1 MNVIPFAVLACAWV
15 ACATQA
21 QAVVVMTLLTPP
33 VYRPFP
39 DGGVE
44 TSTHYLIDLNS
55 DGANDFDIVTTGFG
69 MNIVAISTNEIA
81 CGFIF
86 GFPEVGGFAQT
97 IHAGAIIGAY
107 QDGYNYD
114 WTPGFGAMVGINGI
128 TNPPLIY
135 GYWGSNR
142 DYLGLRFKING
153 QTHYGWIQMH
163 LPATEGAGFVE
174 GFAYET
180 EPNTAII
187 AGIPEPSISLLA
199 VMGSTSLLLH
209 RRRKRPENNKGCCEV
224 DAIAE
229 TSSAPFS

>member
-1 MNVIPFAVLACAWV
+1 MSVIPYAVFACAWV
-15 ACATQA
+15 ACATHA
-21 QAVVVMTLLTPP
+21 QAVVIMTRLTPP

-39 DGGVE
+39 DPAFE
-44 TSTHYLIDLNS
+44 TRTHFNIDLNS
-55 DGANDFDIVTTGFG
+55 DGINDFDIVTTGFG
-69 MNIVAISTNEIA
+69 ISCVALATNEIA

-86 GFPEVGGFAQT
+86 GAPEVGGFAQK

-114 WTPGFGAMVGINGI
+114 WTPGFGTMVAINSI
-128 TNPPLIY
+128 TDPPLIY

-142 DYLGLRFKING
+142 DFLGVRFKIEG

-163 LPATEGAGFVE
+163 LPATEGAGFIE

-180 EPNTAII
+180 EANKAII

-199 VMGSTSLLLH
+199 VMSSTTFLLH
-209 RRRKRPENNKGCCEV
+209 RRRKRPENKTLLDNRGGDRV
-224 DAIAE
+224 LGA
-229 TSSAPFS
+229 SRSL

>member
-1 MNVIPFAVLACAWV
+1 MNVIYYVGLACAWV
-15 ACATQA
+15 AYANQV
-21 QAVVVMTLLTPP
+21 QAVVVVTQLTPP

-39 DGGVE
+39 NPALE
-44 TSTHYLIDLNS
+44 THTDFLVDLNH
-55 DGANDFDIVTTGFG
+55 DGIDDFNIVTNGGG
-69 MNIVAISTNEIA
+69 MNIEAISTNEIA

-97 IHAGAIIGAY
+97 IHTGSIIGAH

-128 TNPPLIY
+128 TLPPLIY

-142 DYLGLRFKING
+142 DYLGLRFKIDG

-180 EPNTAII
+180 VPNMPII
-187 AGIPEPSISLLA
+187 AGIPEPSAPLLI
-199 VMGSTSLLLH
+199 VMGATTCLLN
-209 RRRKRPENNKGCCEV
+209 RRRNRDKEPHRSK
-224 DAIAE
+224 
-229 TSSAPFS
+229 

>member
-1 MNVIPFAVLACAWV
+1 MNVILFAFSACVWV
-15 ACATQA
+15 ACATQT
-21 QAVVVMTLLTPP
+21 QAVVVMTQLTPP

-39 DGGVE
+39 DPAFE
-44 TSTHYLIDLNS
+44 TRTHYYIDLNG
-55 DGANDFDIVTTGFG
+55 DGDNDYDIVTTGSG
-69 MNIVAISTNEIA
+69 ISCVAIATNEIA

-86 GFPEVGGFAQT
+86 GSPEVGGFAQK
-97 IHAGAIIGAY
+97 IHSGAIIGAY

-114 WTPGFGAMVGINGI
+114 WTPGFGSMVAINGI

-180 EPNTAII
+180 EPNTPII

-199 VMGSTSLLLH
+199 AMASSSFLLH
-209 RRRKRPENNKGCCEV
+209 RRRK
-224 DAIAE
+224 
-229 TSSAPFS
+229 

>member
-1 MNVIPFAVLACAWV
+1 
-15 ACATQA
+15 
-21 QAVVVMTLLTPP
+21 MTRLTPP

-39 DGGVE
+39 NPAIE
-44 TSTHYLIDLNS
+44 TQTNYLLDLNS
-55 DGANDFDIVTTGFG
+55 DGTSDFNIVTNGGG
-69 MNIVAISTNEIA
+69 MNLEAISTNEIA

-199 VMGSTSLLLH
+199 VVGSTSLLLH
-209 RRRKRPENNKGCCEV
+209 RRRKRPENK
-224 DAIAE
+224 
-229 TSSAPFS
+229 TSHATATSRFVGGVF